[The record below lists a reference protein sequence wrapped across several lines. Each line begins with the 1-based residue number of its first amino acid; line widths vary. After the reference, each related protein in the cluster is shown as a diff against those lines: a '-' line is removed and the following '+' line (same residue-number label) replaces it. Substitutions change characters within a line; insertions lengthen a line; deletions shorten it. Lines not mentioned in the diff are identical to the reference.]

1 MFVSSTIIKKVPIV
15 KRVLSQ
21 GKKKK
26 NIVTL
31 KQHIGDMQFHIA
43 ANALNS

>member
-21 GKKKK
+21 GKK

>member
-1 MFVSSTIIKKVPIV
+1 MFVSYTIIKKVPIV
-15 KRVLSQ
+15 KRFYRRV
-21 GKKKK
+21 K

-31 KQHIGDMQFHIA
+31 KQHIGDMQFHIV